1 MSIIVTFYLF
11 SASSVSP
18 HHCLSTRRAQE
29 KKKSKSKKHLPP
41 ILASWHCERIFL
53 ISRNLL
59 LQNLNSYDMSW
70 LKYRAQDIHVNVLLW
85 GRVRGRLVQSL
96 HSKSEGKGCVRQR
109 GRVDHYCPGHRLQK
123 KTAGTMVPLAVSRW
137 AIWSPCMLKQFFV
150 RKKWIYLL
158 VSSLGLSSVKRCRI
172 FVVLLYPVVD
182 PMGNL
187 YPMLRSPEPL

>member
-96 HSKSEGKGCVRQR
+96 HSLDSDDFWTIPPPPPHSATHAGERYFEFESGYPSLLEGKTTSALDLGVIHPEVW
-109 GRVDHYCPGHRLQK
+109 RV
-123 KTAGTMVPLAVSRW
+123 
-137 AIWSPCMLKQFFV
+137 
-150 RKKWIYLL
+150 
-158 VSSLGLSSVKRCRI
+158 
-172 FVVLLYPVVD
+172 
-182 PMGNL
+182 
-187 YPMLRSPEPL
+187 